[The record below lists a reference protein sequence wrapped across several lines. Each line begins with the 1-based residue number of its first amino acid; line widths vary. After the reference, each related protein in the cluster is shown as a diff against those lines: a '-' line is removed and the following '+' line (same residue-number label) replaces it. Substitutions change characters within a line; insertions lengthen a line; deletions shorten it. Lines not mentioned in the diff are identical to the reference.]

1 MQKGRFSIITFLL
14 LAAVL
19 SLKGQVPERYRGLH
33 QAYRPA
39 EDSLHLEALRA
50 EFGQHKVIP
59 QNLELP
65 ILIALA
71 HYPELKEVPIHFV
84 LREQKI
90 AHSTRPDYYSLF
102 NKKRKRRYVVFISTE
117 VAEDIV
123 ETTTWSLPYNARI
136 GVMGHE
142 LAHIAWYHQRN
153 AFQLIGAGI
162 AYMFPRYRERF
173 EQETDQRTLD
183 HHLAFQLL
191 AWSRA
196 VHRIH
201 IRDGRGNL
209 YKSPEEIEAIMA
221 Q

>member
-1 MQKGRFSIITFLL
+1 MRKWRLSIVLL
-14 LAAVL
+14 LLMGGLL
-19 SLKGQVPERYRGLH
+19 SLHGQVPERYLGLN
-33 QAYRPA
+33 ASYRPS
-39 EDSLHLEALRA
+39 EDSLHLEALRE

-59 QNLELP
+59 KDLELP

-71 HYPELKEVPIHFV
+71 HYPELKEVPIDFV

-117 VAEDIV
+117 VAENIL

-153 AFQLIGAGI
+153 AFQLIGTGI
-162 AYMFPRYRERF
+162 GYMFPRYRERF

-221 Q
+221 E